1 MEKLIQLAIDESNMT
16 TGSKYQLGAQLRIWS
31 ILAVNEWYKSGKY
44 VIYKIENAVFVRLPD
59 ITLCLLIDK
68 EEYDYFKVRAC
79 DDVLPEDCGRSV
91 SAYYNNKSLLAL
103 FNLLKQ

>member
-1 MEKLIQLAIDESNMT
+1 MEKLIKLAIDENNSS
-16 TGSKYQLGAQLRIWS
+16 TGDRYQLYAQLRLWS
-31 ILAVNEWYKSGKY
+31 ILAVNEWYKSDKY

-59 ITLCLLIDK
+59 VTICLLIDK

-91 SAYYNNKSLLAL
+91 SAYYSTTSLLAL